1 MFAMQ
6 GKRQTA
12 GVSIRWKILGLALG
26 LSIGFM
32 ALLGVAMMA
41 LRSTNEGLSQMRS
54 TYYPVLVAAQANREA
69 IERMAET
76 FNTAVTIGEL
86 DSLTVTKQYLQ
97 EMEKRFKE
105 QSRLLPGKAADIDK
119 LAADTQSYY
128 AAAFGLAESIIQGKA
143 DMGKV
148 SGIAA
153 ENSQKLQSLTTA
165 LTKFQ
170 MQREKDFTS
179 LVDQADERTGR
190 TASLLWIIWAV
201 LLVGGLSWAIW
212 TANGISYRVLKVA
225 NSLNE
230 MSRGN
235 ADLTLRLHSSAQ
247 DEMGNLTAAFNRFM
261 DKLQTNIRETVESIH
276 QLESAMLSLTQSSN
290 VTSSCISDQHN
301 AIEQTTQALGEMFVS
316 FRHIAEHAAEAS
328 SAASGAEEE
337 AHAGGKVV
345 AQTIDGINQVAE
357 EVSATAQVIV
367 QLESYTNNVGSILDA
382 IRGIA
387 DQTNLLA
394 LNAAIEAARAGEQG
408 RGFAVVA
415 DEVRTLASRT
425 QVSTGEIQKV
435 LQELQSSSRNAVV
448 SMEHAKTLAQ
458 QAVGQSGKSGQS
470 LQQITGSVSG
480 ITAVNN
486 QIAAA
491 TEEQHA
497 TSQLIQG
504 YVEEIQQMAQSA
516 IRATGELGDV
526 SAELRSVTE
535 RLQHVATQFK
545 V

>member
-1 MFAMQ
+1 MQ

-41 LRSTNEGLSQMRS
+41 LRSTNEGLSQMQG

-86 DSLTVTKQYLQ
+86 DSLSVTKQYLQ
-97 EMEKRFKE
+97 DMEKRFKE
-105 QSRLLPGKAADIDK
+105 QSKLLPEKAADIGK
-119 LAADTQSYY
+119 MASDTQSYY
-128 AAAFGLAESIIQGKA
+128 DAAFGLAESLIQGKA
-143 DMGKV
+143 DMSKV
-148 SGIAA
+148 AGIAA
-153 ENSQKLQSLTTA
+153 ENSQKLQSLTSA
-165 LTKFQ
+165 LTQFQ
-170 MQREKDFTS
+170 KQREKDFTS
-179 LVDQADERTGR
+179 LVNQADERTGR

-225 NSLNE
+225 NSLDE

-235 ADLTLRLHSSAQ
+235 ADLTLRLHTSAH
-247 DEMGNLTAAFNRFM
+247 DEMGDLTAAFNRFM
-261 DKLQTNIRETVESIH
+261 DKLQSNIRETIESIGH
-276 QLESAMLSLTQSSN
+276 LESAMRALSHSSG

-316 FRHIAEHAAEAS
+316 FRHIAEHAADAS
-328 SAASGAEEE
+328 AAASGAEEE

-345 AQTIDGINQVAE
+345 EQTIDGINQVAE
-357 EVSATAQVIV
+357 EVSATAQVIA

-387 DQTNLLA
+387 EQTNLLA

-435 LQELQSSSRNAVV
+435 LQELQSGSRNAVV
-448 SMEHAKTLAQ
+448 SMERAKSLAQ
-458 QAVGQSGKSGQS
+458 QAVSQSGKSGQS

-504 YVEEIQQMAQSA
+504 YVEEIQKMAQDA
-516 IRATGELGDV
+516 IAATGELGNV
-526 SAELRSVTE
+526 SAELGVVTE
-535 RLQHVATQFK
+535 HLQHVATQFK